1 VGLCWDLYSAYSTGE
16 RRFKMR
22 DSSVSL
28 VLKRSLIQLA
38 LTLSWRDPTVCSRSD
53 QALPLVHQ
61 PLLQVNQVRKVYGG
75 PVHDSYVALD
85 GINLDIRKGEFLCLL
100 GPSGCGKSTLLNIV
114 AGFEAATTGS
124 VSFNGVPIRSAGR
137 ERMMFFQDA
146 GSALFPWLTVEENVR
161 FGLRVRKV
169 PKADWNQVIE
179 KYLRM
184 VDLDAHR
191 NKFPAQLS
199 GGMRQR
205 LQIARGLAVEPAVL
219 LMDEPFAALDALTR
233 RRMHAFLIEIW
244 QRTGTTV
251 VFVTHDIAEAI
262 TLADRIGMMSVGPGS
277 VITKVIDIELARPR
291 DLTNP
296 KVAELFHQIEGLLA
310 PDLARSEL
318 HATPALS

>member
-1 VGLCWDLYSAYSTGE
+1 
-16 RRFKMR
+16 M
-22 DSSVSL
+22 
-28 VLKRSLIQLA
+28 
-38 LTLSWRDPTVCSRSD
+38 
-53 QALPLVHQ
+53 HQ
-61 PLLQVNQVRKVYGG
+61 PLLQINQVRKVYGG
-75 PVHDSYVALD
+75 SVHDSYVALD
-85 GINLDIRKGEFLCLL
+85 GIDLDIHKGEFLCLL

-114 AGFEAATTGS
+114 AGFEAPTSGS
-124 VSFNGVPIRSAGR
+124 ISFNGVAIRSAGR

-146 GSALFPWLTVEENVR
+146 GSALLPWLTVEENVR

-169 PKADWNQVIE
+169 PKGDWDRIIE

-251 VFVTHDIAEAI
+251 IFVTHDIAEAI

-277 VITKVIDIELARPR
+277 VITKAIHIDLPRPR

-296 KVAELFHQIEGLLA
+296 QVAELFNEIEGLLA

-318 HATPALS
+318 HASRALS